1 MTASALLRVTVAAGA
16 LLVVVTGCRW
26 FNDDKGLIRN
36 TSDDYID
43 AKATEPLIL
52 PADMSAE
59 RIRDAWPIPA
69 IQSKPLARHYPDE
82 APRPDA
88 IFGGKAQ
95 EAIKIQKLGDRRWL
109 IIADE
114 PSTVWPVVEQ
124 FLIDNGIDIASEAPE
139 EGRIDGVWLSI
150 GSGDHKDVV
159 RGAISEHKQDTTG
172 RDRLRFK
179 IEQGIRYGS
188 SEIHI
193 RYENDALTQPTAD
206 WPTMS
211 ALGDVEEA
219 LLTEFGGYY
228 AAGITTQSVS
238 MLARHIS
245 TATKATIDRDGQGHP
260 RLRLNVDFDRAWAV
274 VRQALERAEVEIG
287 NSQRSDGLI
296 QVEVTKDVLGGQ
308 RKSLLSRFWPSGDE
322 ARLLDIRI
330 EAGEVSQVVQV
341 FERDGQ
347 PAPGEISQEILVM
360 LREFAS

>member
-1 MTASALLRVTVAAGA
+1 MTARALLRVAVPTAV

-26 FNDDKGLIRN
+26 FGDEKGLVRN
-36 TSDDYID
+36 TSNDYIE
-43 AKATEPLIL
+43 AKATEPLII

-59 RIRDAWPIPA
+59 RIRDAWPIPV
-69 IQSKPLARHYPDE
+69 IESKPLAKHYPNE
-82 APRPDA
+82 TPRPDA

-124 FLIDNGIDIASEAPE
+124 FLIDNGIGIASEEPE
-139 EGRIDGVWLSI
+139 AGRIDGVWLSI
-150 GSGDHKDVV
+150 SGNHQDVV
-159 RGAISEHKQDTTG
+159 RGAISEHKRDTAG
-172 RDRLRFK
+172 RDRIRFK

-193 RYENDALTQPTAD
+193 RHENDALTRPTAD

-238 MLARHIS
+238 MLARTIS
-245 TATKATIDRDGQGHP
+245 TANKAVIERDGQGHP

-274 VRQALERAEVEIG
+274 VRQALQRAEVEIG
-287 NSQRSDGLI
+287 NTQRGDGLL
-296 QVEVTKDVLGGQ
+296 QVRITQDVLGGE
-308 RKSLLSRFWPSGDE
+308 RKSLLSRFWPSGEE

-330 EAGEVSQVVQV
+330 DAGEGSQIVQV

-347 PAPGEISQEILVM
+347 PAPGEISQQILVM

>member
-1 MTASALLRVTVAAGA
+1 MTPGAFRRVVVAAA
-16 LLVVVTGCRW
+16 VLLIAVTGCRW
-26 FNDDKGLIRN
+26 FNDEKGIVRN
-36 TSDDYID
+36 TSNDYID
-43 AKATEPLIL
+43 AKATEPLVI

-59 RIRDAWPIPA
+59 RIRDAWPIPV
-69 IQSKPLARHYPDE
+69 IESKPLARHYPDE

-88 IFGGKAQ
+88 IFGGAAQ

-124 FLIDNGIDIASEAPE
+124 FLIDNGIGIASEAPE

-150 GSGDHKDVV
+150 GSGDQQDIV
-159 RGAISEHKQDTTG
+159 RGAISERKQDPAG
-172 RDRLRFK
+172 RDRIRFK

-193 RYENDALTQPTAD
+193 RHENDALAPPTAD
-206 WPTMS
+206 WPTTS
-211 ALGDVEEA
+211 VLGDVEEA

-228 AAGITTQSVS
+228 ADGIMTQSVS

-245 TATKATIDRDGQGHP
+245 TANKAAIERDGQGYP

-274 VRQALERAEVEIG
+274 VRQALQRADVEIG
-287 NSQRSDGLI
+287 ESQRSDGLI
-296 QVEVTKDVLGGQ
+296 QVKVTKDVLGGQ
-308 RKSLLSRFWPSGDE
+308 RNSLLSRFWPSAEE

-330 EAGEVSQVVQV
+330 EAGKDSQVVQV

-347 PAPGEISQEILVM
+347 PAPGEISQQILVM